1 MRYFKVLVASV
12 VLVLLTGVSPFLAG
26 CAAARP
32 QTIAVVFETWDAKH
46 IPAPGRIIAI
56 NAMALNKY
64 GAPGEWTDGESNVH
78 LYPMNVGV
86 ESPWTFSQL
95 PVLPGETAAIDV
107 SGTIF
112 GSVGEYITC
121 AVFVDGEQ
129 VGDRDEKRIQP
140 YQNLPFDSP
149 INQSGT
155 ATARCIYTLNVPL

>member
-1 MRYFKVLVASV
+1 MMKRIRAWTALALLAVTSTLLVA
-12 VLVLLTGVSPFLAG
+12 
-26 CAAARP
+26 CAAAGP
-32 QTIAVVFETWDAKH
+32 QTIAIVFETWDVKYG
-46 IPAPGRIIAI
+46 PAPGRVIAI

-64 GAPGEWTDGESNVH
+64 GAPGEWVDDAGIVN

-86 ESPWTFSQL
+86 ASPWTFRLL
-95 PVLPGETAAIDV
+95 PVLPGESAAVDV

-112 GSVGEYITC
+112 GTVGEYITC

-140 YQNLPFDSP
+140 YHNLPFDSP

-155 ATARCIYTLNVPL
+155 ATARCLYTLNVPAA